1 MADALRN
8 YLSSSPWTCSLNYMM
23 LWLPKLLKFSRQG
36 EENKVT
42 FLKEIVI

>member
-23 LWLPKLLKFSRQG
+23 LWLTPKYIATKTAQIFPPR
-36 EENKVT
+36 
-42 FLKEIVI
+42 